1 MKKGSAKA
9 VPAGKRTAAE
19 KLQYVKKN
27 WQLYVFFLLPALL
40 LTIIFKYVP
49 MGGVLIAFEDPNI
62 VIKCKHTQTLD
73 DPLISYK
80 KRREPFYPPIKGR
93 VFFI

>member
-49 MGGVLIAFEDPNI
+49 MGGVLIAFEDWAICSIPSTTWF
-62 VIKCKHTQTLD
+62 KDAETF
-73 DPLISYK
+73 SAA
-80 KRREPFYPPIKGR
+80 
-93 VFFI
+93 